1 MNAIVAVDKNW
12 SIGKD
17 DKLLF
22 NISDDLKRFK
32 ALTSGN
38 IVVMGRKT
46 FESLPIKPLPNR
58 INVVITNNKDFSY
71 PNVITINDIK
81 DVKKFF
87 KDKKIYIIGGEAIY
101 KQFLKFCDII
111 HVTKIQADGHGN
123 KFFPNLDIDDNFKS
137 TLLADLIDN
146 DLRYQYLVYKRVKK

>member
-12 SIGKD
+12 SIGKN

-22 NISDDLKRFK
+22 KISDDLKRFK
-32 ALTSGN
+32 TLTSGN

-123 KFFPNLDIDDNFKS
+123 KFFPNLDIDYNFKS

-146 DLRYQYLVYKRVKK
+146 GLRYQYLVYKRVKK